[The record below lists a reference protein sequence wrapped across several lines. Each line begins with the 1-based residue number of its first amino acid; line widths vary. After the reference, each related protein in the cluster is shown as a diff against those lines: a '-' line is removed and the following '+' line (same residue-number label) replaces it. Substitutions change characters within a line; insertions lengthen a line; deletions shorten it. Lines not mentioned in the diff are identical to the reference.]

1 MTTTRAEE
9 TINGDEA
16 KVHQSGAGGFVVDDA
31 CACRLMSKM

>member
-16 KVHQSGAGGFVVDDA
+16 KVHQSGGFVVDDA